1 MSSVVT
7 IDHLTVRFGRKV
19 AVDDLSLEVPAGKVY
34 GFLGENG
41 AGKTTTIRAMMG
53 LQIPT
58 SGTIRVLGE
67 DPLQATAALRQHIG
81 FVSDDRAMYRWMTV
95 AEVQQ
100 YGAGLFEKW
109 DMPYAEQIREE
120 FELEPD
126 KKVKQLSRGQAA
138 KVALLCALA
147 PHPELLIL
155 DEASSGLDPIVRR
168 ALLEK
173 LIDVSSREG
182 TTIFLSSHLIE
193 EIDRVAELVAILC
206 RGRLLVEGNKDQIR
220 RSLKRL
226 VYPSSVTLPPMA
238 NGILSMKHANGECQ
252 LVVRDL
258 DEAHLKKLTQSLGV
272 TPTISEMTLED
283 VFAEYTAC
291 GKCRVG
297 LAPSVTDGTKE

>member
-19 AVDDLSLEVPAGKVY
+19 AVDDLSLEVPAGKVF

-53 LQIPT
+53 LQAPS
-58 SGTIRVLGE
+58 SGSIRVLGE
-67 DPLQATAALRQHIG
+67 DPLRATAALRQRIG

-100 YGAGLFEKW
+100 YSAGLFEKW
-109 DMPYAEQIREE
+109 DMPYAEKIREQ
-120 FELEPD
+120 FELEPQR
-126 KKVKQLSRGQAA
+126 KVGQLSRGQAA
-138 KVALLCALA
+138 KLALLCALA

-168 ALLEK
+168 ALLVK
-173 LIDVSSREG
+173 LIDVAASEG

-193 EIDRVAELVAILC
+193 EIDRVADIVAILC
-206 RGRLLVEGNKDQIR
+206 RGRLLIEGNKDAVR
-220 RSLKRL
+220 RSLTRL
-226 VYPSSVTLPPMA
+226 VCPTSVTPPPVN
-238 NGILSMKHANGECQ
+238 NGILAVKRTNEECQ

-258 DEAHLKKLTQSLGV
+258 DPAHLNEITQSLGV
-272 TPTISEMTLED
+272 SPTVAEMTLED
-283 VFAEYTAC
+283 VFAEYTLW
-291 GKCRVG
+291 GKR
-297 LAPSVTDGTKE
+297 K